1 MLKHICTYLIG
12 LAVACAAALTGA
24 DTITMK
30 DGQVLEGTVAGRAGG
45 MVTLEIGGQQLKIP
59 EANIASVQVT
69 MGESPAPAAEPAP
82 APPPPPPEPKAAPT
96 VAVGTRLVLR
106 MTETLDSKKHKAGHR
121 FTAKLEAD
129 LVAEGLVVAPRG
141 TTAYG
146 VLTSAKQSGRVAGS
160 SEMTVAIT
168 DLLINNQM
176 HAVATQPLQAKT
188 ENTAK
193 QSTKRVA
200 RAAAIGGLAKGSK
213 GAKNMAKVGVGASI
227 LTSGN
232 SINIPAGTLVET
244 QFRAPLT
251 ANWM

>member
-1 MLKHICTYLIG
+1 MHR
-12 LAVACAAALTGA
+12 
-24 DTITMK
+24 
-30 DGQVLEGTVAGRAGG
+30 TVAGRAGG

-69 MGESPAPAAEPAP
+69 MGESPAPAAEPAT
-82 APPPPPPEPKAAPT
+82 PPPPPEPKAAPT

>member
-200 RAAAIGGLAKGSK
+200 RLAAIGGLAKGSK